1 MAKIKRPTLTVKCS
15 QFAFDELFEKFN
27 KAVKSK
33 QYKKFDYDAWCKIR
47 KTIKEHCSRTDKTI
61 IPTNVHFD
69 IDTNEVLVAIG
80 KEGVG
85 FQSDD
90 KSFGQFLANEWTPRF
105 ITDVLMSGIEV
116 REVSDYVISTKPT
129 PAEQTWKETMCA
141 NDSYCYKIYVKQ
153 RKEINN
159 YYNDVNQ
166 HYEKIYT
173 NADKYKPSYATAQPS
188 NLNWDG
194 IAGGP
199 IADNTATK
207 ATTNTE
213 KLDGF
218 TIDWNV
224 PTSTTK
230 PITNAV
236 KPDSL
241 TLDWFATTSSTKP
254 ISADDLATITKLNT
268 KASVI
273 SPCADQVSIC
283 CDDLCKNCKNYE
295 KKDNEKKENKMKG
308 FNFDFGKIT
317 NDSIRMSMYG
327 MAVKNTSGVWTAY
340 DKSTGDLMDVDVFNF
355 DGSNFLF
362 KMPVA
367 IKDIVVGDV
376 VIHAR
381 KPMFVISKTEAGDL
395 VAIDPVAGEKK
406 TIMPVRSPFGFNFCT
421 KIISLFDSLMP
432 TAETPSADNPF
443 GSLWMFALLDNKQDT
458 KDILPMML
466 MMNGANMGNMNPM
479 MWMLMMDNDGST
491 KDNLLPLM
499 MLANMNK

>member
-1 MAKIKRPTLTVKCS
+1 MAKIKRPTLTVNCS

-27 KAVKSK
+27 KVVKSK

-80 KEGVG
+80 KEGMR

-105 ITDVLMSGIEV
+105 ITDVLMNGIEV

-129 PAEQTWKETMCA
+129 LAEQTWKETMCA
-141 NDSYCYKIYVKQ
+141 NDSYCYKIYVKH
-153 RKEINN
+153 REEINN

-173 NADKYKPSYATAQPS
+173 DANKYKPSYATAQPS

-207 ATTNTE
+207 A
-213 KLDGF
+213 
-218 TIDWNV
+218 IV
-224 PTSTTK
+224 S
-230 PITNAV
+230 NAAELATATA
-236 KPDSL
+236 KSGGL
-241 TLDWFATTSSTKP
+241 TLDWFASTGTTKP
-254 ISADDLATITKLNT
+254 VSTDDLVDVTKLNT

-295 KKDNEKKENKMKG
+295 KKDNEEKENKMKG

-367 IKDIVVGDV
+367 IKDIAVGDV

-406 TIMPVRSPFGFNFCT
+406 TIMPSKNMFGFNFAT
-421 KIISLFDSLMP
+421 KVVSLFDNLMGQTP
-432 TAETPSADNPF
+432 TSENPF
-443 GSLWMFALLDNKQDT
+443 GNMWMLMLMDGKSDM
-458 KDILPMML
+458 KDMLVPMML
-466 MMNGANMGNMNPM
+466 MNQANGSTNAFNPM
-479 MWMLMMDNDGST
+479 MLMLMNDGDM
-491 KDNLLPLM
+491 KDLVLPLM
-499 MLANMNK
+499 LMNQVK

>member
-1 MAKIKRPTLTVKCS
+1 MATVKSPVLYVKCS
-15 QFAFDELFEKFN
+15 QQAFNELFEKFN
-27 KAVKSK
+27 KAVKNK

-47 KTIKEHCSRTDKTI
+47 KTIKEHCSRVDNKIVPTI
-61 IPTNVHFD
+61 IHFD
-69 IDTNEVLVAIG
+69 IDTKKVFVENVPN
-80 KEGVG
+80 
-85 FQSDD
+85 FYFDD
-90 KSFGQFLANEWTPRF
+90 KSFGQFLVNELTPQF
-105 ITDVLMSGIEV
+105 IIKVLMCNVEV
-116 REVSDYVISTKPT
+116 RETTDYVISTKPT
-129 PAEQTWKETMCA
+129 TAELNWKREMTI
-141 NDSYCYKIYVKQ
+141 NDSYYYKNIIKQ
-153 RKEINN
+153 CKEITN
-159 YYNDVNQ
+159 YFNDVNE

-173 NADKYKPSYATAQPS
+173 DADKYKPSYATAQPT

-194 IAGGP
+194 ITGGP
-199 IADNTATK
+199 IGDNTATK
-207 ATTNTE
+207 AIVSNAAELAKTA
-213 KLDGF
+213 
-218 TIDWNV
+218 
-224 PTSTTK
+224 K
-230 PITNAV
+230 PE
-236 KPDSL
+236 SL
-241 TLDWFATTSSTKP
+241 TLDWFASTGTTKSV
-254 ISADDLATITKLNT
+254 SADDLVDVTKLNT
-268 KASVI
+268 KVSVI

-283 CDDLCKNCKNYE
+283 TDDLCKNCKNYE
-295 KKDNEKKENKMKG
+295 KKDNEEKENKMKG

-367 IKDIVVGDV
+367 IKDIAVGDV
-376 VIHAR
+376 IIHAR
-381 KPMFVISKTEAGDL
+381 KPMFVVSKTEAGDL

-443 GSLWMFALLDNKQDT
+443 GSLWMFALLDGKQDT

-466 MMNGANMGNMNPM
+466 MMNGANMGSMNPM

>member
-1 MAKIKRPTLTVKCS
+1 MATIKSPVLYVKCS
-15 QFAFDELFEKFN
+15 QSAFNELFEKFN
-27 KAVKSK
+27 KAVKNK

-47 KTIKEHCSRTDKTI
+47 KTIKEHCSRVDNKIVPTI
-61 IPTNVHFD
+61 IHFD
-69 IDTNEVLVAIG
+69 IDTKKVFVENVPN
-80 KEGVG
+80 
-85 FQSDD
+85 FYFDD
-90 KSFGQFLANEWTPRF
+90 KSFGQFLVNELTPQF
-105 ITDVLMSGIEV
+105 IIKVLMCNVEV
-116 REVSDYVISTKPT
+116 RETTDYVISTKPT
-129 PAEQTWKETMCA
+129 TAELNWKREMTI
-141 NDSYCYKIYVKQ
+141 NDSYYYKNIIKQ
-153 RKEINN
+153 CKEITN
-159 YYNDVNQ
+159 YFNDVNE

-173 NADKYKPSYATAQPS
+173 DADKYKPNYATAQPT

-194 IAGGP
+194 ITGGP
-199 IADNTATK
+199 IGDNTATK
-207 ATTNTE
+207 AIVSNAAELAKTA
-213 KLDGF
+213 
-218 TIDWNV
+218 
-224 PTSTTK
+224 K
-230 PITNAV
+230 PE
-236 KPDSL
+236 SL
-241 TLDWFATTSSTKP
+241 TLDWFASTGTTKP
-254 ISADDLATITKLNT
+254 VSADDLVDVTKLNT

-283 CDDLCKNCKNYE
+283 TDDLCKNCKNYE
-295 KKDNEKKENKMKG
+295 KKDNEEKENKMKG

-367 IKDIVVGDV
+367 IKDIAVGDV
-376 VIHAR
+376 IIHAR
-381 KPMFVISKTEAGDL
+381 KPMFVVSKTEAGDL

-406 TIMPVRSPFGFNFCT
+406 TIMPTRSPFGFNFCT

-432 TAETPSADNPF
+432 TTETPSVDNPF

-466 MMNGANMGNMNPM
+466 MMNGANMGSMNPM

>member
-1 MAKIKRPTLTVKCS
+1 MATIKSPTLYVKCS
-15 QFAFDELFEKFN
+15 QSAFDELFEKFN
-27 KAVKSK
+27 KAVKQK

-47 KTIKEHCSRTDKTI
+47 KTIKERCSRVDNKI
-61 IPTNVHFD
+61 VPTSIHFD
-69 IDTNEVLVAIG
+69 VDTKKVFVENVPN
-80 KEGVG
+80 
-85 FQSDD
+85 FYFND
-90 KSFGQFLANEWTPRF
+90 KSFGQFLVNELTPQF
-105 ITDVLMSGIEV
+105 IIKVLMCNIEV
-116 REVSDYVISTKPT
+116 KEATEYVISTKPT
-129 PAEQTWKETMCA
+129 TAELNWKREMTINDKYYYKNIIKQYKET
-141 NDSYCYKIYVKQ
+141 
-153 RKEINN
+153 NN
-159 YYNDVNQ
+159 YYNDV
-166 HYEKIYT
+166 YEKIYT
-173 NADKYKPSYATAQPS
+173 DADKYSPAYATAQPS
-188 NLNWDG
+188 NLNWNG
-194 IAGGP
+194 ITGGP
-199 IADNTATK
+199 VADNTATK

-254 ISADDLATITKLNT
+254 ISADDLVSVAKLNT
-268 KASVI
+268 RADVI
-273 SPCADQVSIC
+273 KPCADQVSIC

-295 KKDNEKKENKMKG
+295 KKDNEEKENKMKG

-367 IKDIVVGDV
+367 IKDIAVGDV
-376 VIHAR
+376 IIHAR
-381 KPMFVISKTEAGDL
+381 KPMFVVSKTEAGDL

-406 TIMPVRSPFGFNFCT
+406 TIMPIRSPFGFNFCT

-432 TAETPSADNPF
+432 TAEAPSADNPF
-443 GSLWMFALLDNKQDT
+443 GSLWMLALLDGKSDM
-458 KDILPMML
+458 KDMLVPMML
-466 MMNGANMGNMNPM
+466 MSQANGSTNAFNPM
-479 MWMLMMDNDGST
+479 MLMLMNDGDM
-491 KDNLLPLM
+491 KDLAVPLM
-499 MLANMNK
+499 LMNQVK

>member
-1 MAKIKRPTLTVKCS
+1 MATIKSPTLYVKCS
-15 QFAFDELFEKFN
+15 QSAFDELFEKFN
-27 KAVKSK
+27 KAVKQK

-47 KTIKEHCSRTDKTI
+47 KTIKERCSRVDNKI
-61 IPTNVHFD
+61 VPTSIHFD
-69 IDTNEVLVAIG
+69 VDTRKVFVENVPN
-80 KEGVG
+80 
-85 FQSDD
+85 FYFDD
-90 KSFGQFLANEWTPRF
+90 KSFGQFLVNELTPQF
-105 ITDVLMSGIEV
+105 IIKVLMCNIEV
-116 REVSDYVISTKPT
+116 KEATEYVISTKPT
-129 PAEQTWKETMCA
+129 TAELNWKREMTINDKYYYKNIIKQYKET
-141 NDSYCYKIYVKQ
+141 
-153 RKEINN
+153 NN
-159 YYNDVNQ
+159 YYNDV
-166 HYEKIYT
+166 YEKIYT
-173 NADKYKPSYATAQPS
+173 DADKYSPAYATAQPS
-188 NLNWDG
+188 NLSWNG
-194 IAGGP
+194 ITGGS

-207 ATTNTE
+207 ATTNTV
-213 KLDGF
+213 KPNGF
-218 TIDWNV
+218 TIDWNA
-224 PTSTTK
+224 PTSSTK
-230 PITNAV
+230 PITNTE

-254 ISADDLATITKLNT
+254 ISADDLVSVAKLNT
-268 KASVI
+268 RADVI
-273 SPCADQVSIC
+273 KPCADQVSIC

-295 KKDNEKKENKMKG
+295 KKDNEEKENKMKG

-327 MAVKNTSGVWTAY
+327 MAVKNASGVWTAY

-367 IKDIVVGDV
+367 IKDIAVGDV

-443 GSLWMFALLDNKQDT
+443 GSLWMLMLLDGKSDM
-458 KDILPMML
+458 KDMLIPMML
-466 MMNGANMGNMNPM
+466 MNQANGSTNTFNPM
-479 MWMLMMDNDGST
+479 MLMLMNDGDM
-491 KDNLLPLM
+491 KDIAIPLM
-499 MLANMNK
+499 LMNQVK

>member
-1 MAKIKRPTLTVKCS
+1 MAKIKRPVVNVRCT
-15 QFAFDELFEKFN
+15 QQAFNELFEKFN
-27 KAVKSK
+27 DAVKRK
-33 QYKKFDYDAWCKIR
+33 QYKKFDYDDWCKIR
-47 KTIKEHCSRTDKTI
+47 KVMRERCSPAVSDTIV
-61 IPTNVHFD
+61 PTSVCFD
-69 IDTNEVLVAIG
+69 IDANEVFVDENVSKFHL
-80 KEGVG
+80 
-85 FQSDD
+85 DD
-90 KSFGQFLANEWTPRF
+90 KSFGQFLANELTPRF
-105 ITDVLMSGIEV
+105 TTDVLMQNVEVKAVNDYFISVAEPTLIE
-116 REVSDYVISTKPT
+116 R
-129 PAEQTWKETMCA
+129 TWKARMA
-141 NDSYCYKIYVKQ
+141 AKDSYYYKNVIKQ
-153 RKEINN
+153 CKAINN
-159 YYNDVNQ
+159 YFNDVNE

-173 NADKYKPSYATAQPS
+173 DADKYKPSYATAQPAV
-188 NLNWDG
+188 LNW
-194 IAGGP
+194 AGGP
-199 IADNTATK
+199 IGDNTATK
-207 ATTNTE
+207 AIVSNAAELANTA
-213 KLDGF
+213 
-218 TIDWNV
+218 TA
-224 PTSTTK
+224 K
-230 PITNAV
+230 PG
-236 KPDSL
+236 SL
-241 TLDWFATTSSTKP
+241 TLDWFASTGTTKP
-254 ISADDLATITKLNT
+254 VSADDLVDVTKLNT

-283 CDDLCKNCKNYE
+283 TDDLCKNCKNYE
-295 KKDNEKKENKMKG
+295 KKDNEEKENKMKG

-367 IKDIVVGDV
+367 IKDIAVGDV
-376 VIHAR
+376 IIHAR
-381 KPMFVISKTEAGDL
+381 KPMFVVSKTEAGDL

-443 GSLWMFALLDNKQDT
+443 GSLWMFALLDGKQDT

-466 MMNGANMGNMNPM
+466 MMNGANMGSMNPM